1 MSIADELARLEELRR
16 IGSLTEI
23 EFEEA
28 KRLALNGQNTGQ
40 TAGNHAASQATDPNP
55 YVAVDPARGNVNGF
69 DEVHGVKE
77 NTWCALMH
85 LSQLLTISGLGIIV
99 PIVMFV
105 TSKDETEMARRHGAC
120 MMNWFISSVIY
131 AIVFVIL
138 SFFLIGIPLLIL
150 LGIVELVFP
159 VIAAIKANEGKTW
172 SYPGALR
179 FFDEH

>member
-28 KRLALNGQNTGQ
+28 KRLALDSQSAGQNSSS
-40 TAGNHAASQATDPNP
+40 ADRRPDRSPNP
-55 YVAVDPARGNVNGF
+55 YAAVEPGNAMAFG
-69 DEVHGVKE
+69 EIHGIKE

-85 LSQLLTISGLGIIV
+85 LSQLLTISGLGIVV
-99 PIVMFV
+99 PIVMYI
-105 TSKDETEMARRHGAC
+105 TSKDESEMARRQGAC
-120 MMNWFISSVIY
+120 MMNWFISSILY
-131 AIVFVIL
+131 AIVFLIL

-159 VIAAIKANEGKTW
+159 VIAAIKANDGKVW
-172 SYPGALR
+172 SYPGAIH